1 MATFSPQCDTV
12 MIIPR
17 LTLGSMEHSFTS
29 EVFARFL
36 TQRQVSVMVDT
47 NMLVLELK
55 DLIVEK
61 VNSTRDDPNK
71 LESVNM
77 RLIQKTDNGFRELL
91 NGQSASFLGLVLL
104 WATIFCLKV
113 GGYASVGYSRW
124 AELFRLYRLLCNRWG

>member
-1 MATFSPQCDTV
+1 MTTFSPQGDTV

-17 LTLGSMEHSFTS
+17 LTLGSMEYSFTS

-36 TQRQVSVMVDT
+36 TQRQVPVMVDT

-104 WATIFCLKV
+104 WANIFCLKV
-113 GGYASVGYSRW
+113 GRALSFV
-124 AELFRLYRLLCNRWG
+124 